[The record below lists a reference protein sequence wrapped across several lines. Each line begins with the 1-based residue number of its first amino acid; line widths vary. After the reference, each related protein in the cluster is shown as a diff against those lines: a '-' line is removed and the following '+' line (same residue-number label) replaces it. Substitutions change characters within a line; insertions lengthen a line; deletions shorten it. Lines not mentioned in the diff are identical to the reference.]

1 MASTRSEVRMQRPPG
16 VYFDFD
22 ERPAPA
28 MRRRSDV
35 AGFVGAVYPR
45 PDPDKTKPNDPD
57 GAKPDPD
64 KTPPKYDN
72 VYRCDALQD
81 FYAVFGEL
89 PPDGYLGA
97 AVRGFFANG
106 GQTCYVAPI
115 VVDKPQTGEESAR
128 NLGLI
133 AGKFVDERGNGALDK
148 LALVDAV
155 SLLAAPDASLLEP
168 ADAERVRGA
177 LIAQAER
184 LRDRVAL
191 LDPPRDS
198 DVRNGVSIA
207 KSESGLAAL
216 YWPWIK
222 IPNETP
228 SHIVE
233 PAREVPPSG
242 HIAGTIARRDL
253 EQGVFAPPANMRIE
267 GAVGVASELSPQ
279 ERFDANKKGINVICA
294 LPGRGIRAM
303 GARTWG
309 SDEYKWLNVRRLV
322 THLCEWIE
330 EDTQWS
336 VFEPHSETLW
346 RSTERLVRTILF
358 DLWRRGGL
366 VGETDDEAYSV
377 RCDRTTNPDAD
388 VESGRMICLIN
399 LNPPKPAERIEVR
412 VGFAEGRVELL
423 NDEPTHA

>member
-1 MASTRSEVRMQRPPG
+1 MASAQSGHRERPPG
-16 VYFDFD
+16 VYFDFV
-22 ERPAPA
+22 ERPAPT

-35 AGFVGAVYPR
+35 AGFVGAVYEQPPR
-45 PDPDKTKPNDPD
+45 DDHNPQ
-57 GAKPDPD
+57 A
-64 KTPPKYDN
+64 
-72 VYRCDALQD
+72 YRCDGLRD
-81 FYAVFGEL
+81 FYALFGEP
-89 PPDGYLGA
+89 PPDGYLGV

-115 VVDKPQTGEESAR
+115 QIKRPEIGVKTADD
-128 NLGLI
+128 LGLTVE
-133 AGKFVDERGNGALDK
+133 KFFDNNGNGALQQ
-148 LALVDAV
+148 LALIDTV
-155 SLLAAPDASLLEP
+155 SLLAAPDASLLDPE
-168 ADAERVRGA
+168 ETEQVRGA
-177 LIAQAER
+177 LVAQAEK

-198 DVRNGVSIA
+198 DVRNEVSIA
-207 KSESGLAAL
+207 KSASGLAAL

-222 IPNETP
+222 VGNEP
-228 SHIVE
+228 ASGLVE
-233 PAREVPPSG
+233 PTREVPPSG

-279 ERFDANKKGINVICA
+279 ERFDVNDMGINVICA
-294 LPGRGIRAM
+294 MPGRGIRAM

-309 SDEYKWLNVRRLV
+309 SVEYKWLNVRRLV

-330 EDTQWS
+330 QDTQWV
-336 VFEPHSETLW
+336 VFEPQNETLW

-366 VGETDDEAYSV
+366 VGETDDEAYFV

-388 VESGRMICLIN
+388 IESGRMTCLIG
-399 LNPPKPAERIEVR
+399 LRAPKPAELIEVR
-412 VGFAEGRVELL
+412 IGFAEGRVELL
-423 NDEPTHA
+423 NDEPIHA

>member
-1 MASTRSEVRMQRPPG
+1 MAFTQSGIREQRPPG
-16 VYFDFD
+16 VYFDFV
-22 ERPAPA
+22 ERPAPT

-35 AGFVGAVYPR
+35 AGFVGAVYFANLNDDDAQR
-45 PDPDKTKPNDPD
+45 PLDDHKPK
-57 GAKPDPD
+57 A
-64 KTPPKYDN
+64 
-72 VYRCDALQD
+72 YRCDGLQD
-81 FYAVFGEL
+81 FYALFGEL
-89 PPDGYLGA
+89 PPYGYLGA

-115 VVDKPQTGEESAR
+115 KVAEPKIGDKGADD
-128 NLGLI
+128 LGLTVEKFFDDD
-133 AGKFVDERGNGALDK
+133 GKGALDQ

-155 SLLAAPDASLLEP
+155 SLLAAPDASLLARP
-168 ADAERVRGA
+168 SDVERVRGA

-198 DVRNGVSIA
+198 NVRAEVSIA
-207 KSESGLAAL
+207 TSESGLAAL

-222 IPNETP
+222 ISSEPA
-228 SHIVE
+228 SGIVE
-233 PAREVPPSG
+233 PAREIPPSG

-267 GAVGVASELSPQ
+267 GAVGVASELSPH
-279 ERFDANKKGINVICA
+279 ERFVVNAKGINVICA
-294 LPGRGIRAM
+294 MPGRGIRAM

-309 SDEYKWLNVRRLV
+309 SETYRWLNVRRLV

-330 EDTQWS
+330 QDTQWI
-336 VFEPHSETLW
+336 VFEPHNETLW

-366 VGETDDEAYSV
+366 VGETDDEAYFV
-377 RCDRTTNPDAD
+377 RCDATTNPDAD
-388 VESGRMICLIN
+388 VESGRMTCLIG
-399 LNPPKPAERIEVR
+399 LRPPKPAELIEVR

>member
-1 MASTRSEVRMQRPPG
+1 MVSTQSRIRDLKRPPG

-22 ERPAPA
+22 ERPAPT

-35 AGFVGAVYPR
+35 AGFVGAVYSINVDGGYRQQP
-45 PDPDKTKPNDPD
+45 PDDHKPK
-57 GAKPDPD
+57 A
-64 KTPPKYDN
+64 
-72 VYRCDALQD
+72 YRCDSLQD
-81 FYAVFGEL
+81 FYALFGEL

-115 VVDKPQTGEESAR
+115 QIKEPEIGVKAADD
-128 NLGLI
+128 LGLTVE
-133 AGKFVDERGNGALDK
+133 KFSDDDGNGALDQ
-148 LALVDAV
+148 LALIDAV
-155 SLLAAPDASLLEP
+155 SLLAAPDASLLRHGDGVEK
-168 ADAERVRGA
+168 VRGA

-198 DVRNGVSIA
+198 DVRREVSIA

-222 IPNETP
+222 IANE
-228 SHIVE
+228 SASDIVE

-279 ERFDANKKGINVICA
+279 ERFDVNKEGINVICA
-294 LPGRGIRAM
+294 MPGRGIRAM
-303 GARTWG
+303 GARTWCI
-309 SDEYKWLNVRRLV
+309 SVEYKWLNVRRLV

-330 EDTQWS
+330 EDTQWI

-366 VGETDDEAYSV
+366 VGETDDEAYFV
-377 RCDRTTNPDAD
+377 RCDRTTNPDA
-388 VESGRMICLIN
+388 EIEAGRVTCLIS
-399 LNPPKPAERIEVR
+399 LSPPRPAERIEVR

-423 NDEPTHA
+423 NDEPIHG